1 MNDLAVPIPKNSL
14 SIQKNMDKCINCGNC
29 LKTCI
34 DEVVSSKI
42 LQNNPDAEPL
52 CIDCGRCINTCP
64 KDALQEKIDYLKV
77 KNILHNKQDK
87 TIIISI

>member
-14 SIQKNMDKCINCGNC
+14 SIQKDMDKCINCGNC

-42 LQNNPDAEPL
+42 LQNNYNIFGIFRIKWNNEN
-52 CIDCGRCINTCP
+52 IKRCGI
-64 KDALQEKIDYLKV
+64 Y
-77 KNILHNKQDK
+77 
-87 TIIISI
+87 